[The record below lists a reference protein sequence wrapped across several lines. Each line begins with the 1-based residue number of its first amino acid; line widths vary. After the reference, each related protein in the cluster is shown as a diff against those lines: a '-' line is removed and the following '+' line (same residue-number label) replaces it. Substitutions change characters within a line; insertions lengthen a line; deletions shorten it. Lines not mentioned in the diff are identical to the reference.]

1 MENFADFG
9 TVWKWAGVAFWF
21 CFIEQKSVGVERPL
35 LFQVKLC
42 FIEQNLK
49 QGVSRGFTLWQDK
62 PRSLGRWKNLRFYHI
77 LYGELECTKTLG
89 TKATFVFGAIRF
101 AI

>member
-1 MENFADFG
+1 M
-9 TVWKWAGVAFWF
+9 
-21 CFIEQKSVGVERPL
+21 VGGRFLL
-35 LFQVKLC
+35 LFC
-42 FIEQNLK
+42 TIEQNKSRRVDIDPLVLGDGLLYSPEPK
-49 QGVSRGFTLWQDK
+49 TSGVQRVRTLWQDK